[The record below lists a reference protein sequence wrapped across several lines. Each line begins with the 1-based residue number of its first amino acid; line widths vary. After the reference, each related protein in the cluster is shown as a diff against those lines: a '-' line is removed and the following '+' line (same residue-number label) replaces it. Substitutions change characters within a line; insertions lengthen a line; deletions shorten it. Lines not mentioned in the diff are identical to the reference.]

1 MRLSIRR
8 TYKVWVFFVVIR
20 PTKYVILFSMF
31 AAVDIGGT
39 KTLVAVFDKKG
50 KIFEQQKFPTPVLYD
65 DFRIEMAKVVANL
78 STKDF
83 KRAVVA
89 APGLIDRKH
98 GVAMAFGN
106 LTWGP
111 APIQADTEAVF
122 KCPVLVENDARL
134 AALSEA
140 ILIRKKFRKVLY
152 VTVSTGIGGGLI
164 IDGRIDRDFEDI
176 EVGQLL
182 LEHQGQL
189 ITWEDFGSGRA
200 FQTKFGKRVSDID
213 DNDNAAWYW
222 IARNIAIGLIDL
234 IATLTPEVIVMGG
247 GVGAH
252 LEKFKDRLDE
262 ELRIYENPL
271 INKPPILK
279 AQRAEEA
286 VIYGCY
292 EYAKQHH
299 EALTQ

>member
-1 MRLSIRR
+1 
-8 TYKVWVFFVVIR
+8 
-20 PTKYVILFSMF
+20 MF

-39 KTLVAVFDKKG
+39 KTLVAIFNATG
-50 KIFEQQKFPTPVLYD
+50 KIIEQQKFPTPIVYEN
-65 DFRIEMAKVVANL
+65 FKIELAKVVAEL
-78 STKDF
+78 TTEDF
-83 KRAVVA
+83 KCAVVA

-98 GVAMAFGN
+98 GIATAFGN
-106 LTWGP
+106 LTWEP
-111 APIQADTEAVF
+111 APIQADVEAVF
-122 KCPVLVENDARL
+122 KCPALVENDARL

-164 IDGRIDRDFEDI
+164 IDGKIDKDFEDI
-176 EVGQLL
+176 EIGQLL
-182 LEHQGQL
+182 LEHDGRL
-189 ITWEDFGSGRA
+189 KDWEDFGSGRA
-200 FQTKFGKRVSDID
+200 FQAKFGKRVSDVVATD
-213 DNDNAAWYW
+213 KAAWYW
-222 IARNIAIGLIDL
+222 LARNIAIGLIDL

-262 ELRIYENPL
+262 QLRIYENPL
-271 INKPPILK
+271 LSKPPIVK

-299 EALTQ
+299 EQLNS